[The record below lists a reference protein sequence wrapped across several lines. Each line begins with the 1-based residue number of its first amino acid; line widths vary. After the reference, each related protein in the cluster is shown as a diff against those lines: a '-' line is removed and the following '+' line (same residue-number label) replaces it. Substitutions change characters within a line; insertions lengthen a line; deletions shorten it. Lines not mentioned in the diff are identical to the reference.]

1 MNNRLYKKRKI
12 FFYADWSISMTN
24 NSVVRPLLTDDE
36 TYQKD
41 GDQRQNQENHFCFA
55 FHLHAQYPCTV
66 IVLGVSYLFEI

>member
-1 MNNRLYKKRKI
+1 
-12 FFYADWSISMTN
+12 MTN

-66 IVLGVSYLFEI
+66 IVLGVSYLFVL